1 MFDILKKKI
10 TGLVENI
17 TKNII
22 GEKKQEDQI
31 KQEIR
36 EIKEIEEVPV
46 LKEVEKKK
54 EEKKEIEMHEMIEE
68 KKEQMQVI
76 QENKTKENQIIK
88 EDKIRK
94 KEERNEKIKEKKQP
108 EIKEMGEKKED
119 TYYQEDSNLS
129 HHKEA
134 EIKEDKKEEN
144 KKEEVIQAVPETIE
158 KRVNKKE
165 VEKPEIRVKTSLFT
179 KVKSLIIP
187 EVTIKEE
194 DVASALDDFELQL
207 LTADVALPVA
217 EEIITDLKKRIV
229 GQKIKSSDIEKYI
242 ISSIHDAVYDVMQKE
257 NIDLVA
263 EIKKTR
269 QTKKPY
275 KILFIGPNGAGKTT
289 TIAKVAHYLK
299 KNGFSCVISAS
310 DTFRAAAI
318 EQAVEHAK
326 RLNIPYIKHEYGSD
340 PAAVAFDAI
349 KYAEAHDIDVV
360 LIDSAGRQ
368 ETNRNLIE
376 QLKKIERVTS
386 PNLKVFVGEGIAGN
400 ALLTQ
405 VSEFNSAI
413 KLDAVILTKLD
424 VDAKGGTVI
433 SVRKATGVP
442 ILFIGVGQE
451 YDDLI
456 PFDKEYIVKRIM
468 NN

>member
-10 TGLVENI
+10 NGLVENI

-22 GEKKQEDQI
+22 GEKKQEDHI

-36 EIKEIEEVPV
+36 EIKETEEVPV

-54 EEKKEIEMHEMIEE
+54 EEKKEIAMQEMNEE
-68 KKEQMQVI
+68 KKEKMQII

-88 EDKIRK
+88 EDKIGK

-119 TYYQEDSNLS
+119 TYYQEDSHLL

-134 EIKEDKKEEN
+134 VIKED

-165 VEKPEIRVKTSLFT
+165 VEKPEIRIKTSLYT

-187 EVTIKEE
+187 EFTIKEE

-326 RLNIPYIKHEYGSD
+326 KLNIPYIKHDYGSD

-433 SVRKATGVP
+433 SVRKATGIP
-442 ILFIGVGQE
+442 ILFIGVGQG

>member
-1 MFDILKKKI
+1 
-10 TGLVENI
+10 
-17 TKNII
+17 
-22 GEKKQEDQI
+22 
-31 KQEIR
+31 
-36 EIKEIEEVPV
+36 
-46 LKEVEKKK
+46 
-54 EEKKEIEMHEMIEE
+54 
-68 KKEQMQVI
+68 
-76 QENKTKENQIIK
+76 
-88 EDKIRK
+88 
-94 KEERNEKIKEKKQP
+94 
-108 EIKEMGEKKED
+108 
-119 TYYQEDSNLS
+119 
-129 HHKEA
+129 
-134 EIKEDKKEEN
+134 
-144 KKEEVIQAVPETIE
+144 
-158 KRVNKKE
+158 
-165 VEKPEIRVKTSLFT
+165 
-179 KVKSLIIP
+179 
-187 EVTIKEE
+187 
-194 DVASALDDFELQL
+194 
-207 LTADVALPVA
+207 LPVA

-242 ISSIHDAVYDVMQKE
+242 ISSIHDAVYGVMQKE

-299 KNGFSCVISAS
+299 KNGLSCVISAS

-326 RLNIPYIKHEYGSD
+326 RLNIPYIKHDYGSD

-386 PNLKVFVGEGIAGN
+386 PNLKVFVGEGITGN

-433 SVRKATGVP
+433 SVRKASGVP

-456 PFDKEYIVKRIM
+456 PFDKEYIIKRIM

>member
-36 EIKEIEEVPV
+36 EIKEIEGVPA
-46 LKEVEKKK
+46 LKEVKEEEEEKQEVKIQETIEERKAQIQEIQENVIKEKLTREEIETVKK
-54 EEKKEIEMHEMIEE
+54 EEKI
-68 KKEQMQVI
+68 
-76 QENKTKENQIIK
+76 
-88 EDKIRK
+88 
-94 KEERNEKIKEKKQP
+94 EKIKENKQP
-108 EIKEMGEKKED
+108 EIKEIQEKKED
-119 TYYQEDSNLS
+119 TIYQENSHLS
-129 HHKEA
+129 HEREA
-134 EIKEDKKEEN
+134 VIKED

-165 VEKPEIRVKTSLFT
+165 VEKPEIRIKTSLFT
-179 KVKSLIIP
+179 KVKSLIVP
-187 EVTIKEE
+187 DVTIKEE

-269 QTKKPY
+269 QTNKPY

-326 RLNIPYIKHEYGSD
+326 RLNIPYIKHDYGSD

-433 SVRKATGVP
+433 SVRKATGIP

>member
-10 TGLVENI
+10 TGLVGNI
-17 TKNII
+17 TKNIL
-22 GEKKQEDQI
+22 GEKKHEYETTQEI
-31 KQEIR
+31 KEKQEINSKEHE
-36 EIKEIEEVPV
+36 EIKTKE
-46 LKEVEKKK
+46 LKDNILTK
-54 EEKKEIEMHEMIEE
+54 EEKNIMKKDNLEI
-68 KKEQMQVI
+68 
-76 QENKTKENQIIK
+76 
-88 EDKIRK
+88 
-94 KEERNEKIKEKKQP
+94 NEKIKEKP
-108 EIKEMGEKKED
+108 EVKETEKIKEEIIYREETNAKETEKKTDKKDIKPKISENKSIKKIEELIKESEKENKIETKEKTEEKKE
-119 TYYQEDSNLS
+119 
-129 HHKEA
+129 A
-134 EIKEDKKEEN
+134 
-144 KKEEVIQAVPETIE
+144 
-158 KRVNKKE
+158 
-165 VEKPEIRVKTSLFT
+165 EKPEIKVKTSLIT
-179 KVKSLIIP
+179 KVKSFIVP

-194 DVASALDDFELQL
+194 DVTTALEDFELQL

-217 EEIITDLKKRIV
+217 EEIVSDLKNRIV
-229 GQKIKSSDIEKYI
+229 GQKIKSNELEKYI
-242 ISSIHDAVYDVMQKE
+242 INSIHDAVYNVMQKE
-257 NIDLVA
+257 NIDLIS
-263 EIKKTR
+263 EIKKAR
-269 QTKKPY
+269 ELKKPY

-299 KNGFSCVISAS
+299 KNGISCVISAS

-326 RLNIPYIKHEYGSD
+326 RLNIPYIKHDYGSD
-340 PAAVAFDAI
+340 PAAVAFDSI
-349 KYAEAHDIDVV
+349 KYAEAHNIDVV

-386 PNLKVFVGEGIAGN
+386 PNLKVFVGEGITGN
-400 ALLTQ
+400 ALLNQ

-413 KLDAVILTKLD
+413 KLDGVILTKLD

-433 SVRKATGVP
+433 SIRKATGLP

-456 PFDKEYIVKRIM
+456 PFDKEYIIKRIM